1 MEERKSMLLQ
11 LRDTVAHFKGRGSVG
26 VMKTE
31 HVVFIPSEL
40 MKTDGKEATE
50 FIKYAR
56 FINSRK
62 DWNCK
67 VSANR
72 ESHGDVHGVEFVF
85 EFTTDTDF
93 DGIISGI
100 EEN

>member
-1 MEERKSMLLQ
+1 MGARATMLEQ
-11 LRDTVAHFKGRGSVG
+11 LRDTVTFFKGRGSVG

-40 MKTDGKEATE
+40 MKTNGKEATE
-50 FIKYAR
+50 FIKFAR

-67 VSANR
+67 VKATR
-72 ESHGDVHGVEFVF
+72 ESHGDVHGVEFLF
-85 EFTTDTDF
+85 EFTKDTDF
-93 DGIISGI
+93 DGIIADI
-100 EEN
+100 KEN